1 MDFESAAELLKIMGH
16 PTRLRILMHLKN
28 ENKCVKNIWES
39 LSLPQANVSQHLIL
53 MKNKGILD
61 SERKGSQICYFL
73 NNENVLSILNY
84 LDVSESNT
92 AGAVQGIRDSVTGD
106 GLDQT

>member
-1 MDFESAAELLKIMGH
+1 MDFETAAELLKIMGH
-16 PTRLRILMHLKN
+16 PTRLRILMYLKN

-61 SERKGSQICYFL
+61 SQRKGSQICYFL
-73 NNENVLSILNY
+73 NNGNVQSILEFLEQASPN
-84 LDVSESNT
+84 
-92 AGAVQGIRDSVTGD
+92 GADAHTVTP
-106 GLDQT
+106 

>member
-1 MDFESAAELLKIMGH
+1 MNFENAAELLKIMGH
-16 PTRLRILMHLKN
+16 PTRLKILMHLKN

-73 NNENVLSILNY
+73 KNDNVMSILNY
-84 LDVSESNT
+84 LEHSTN
-92 AGAVQGIRDSVTGD
+92 
-106 GLDQT
+106 GLET

>member
-1 MDFESAAELLKIMGH
+1 MDFENAAELLKIMGH
-16 PTRLRILMHLKN
+16 PTRLRILMHLKS

-39 LSLPQANVSQHLIL
+39 LALPQANVSQHLIL

-73 NNENVLSILNY
+73 NNENVLSILNF
-84 LDVSESNT
+84 LEASTEEVKPVADN
-92 AGAVQGIRDSVTGD
+92 
-106 GLDQT
+106 GLKSL

>member
-84 LDVSESNT
+84 LDVSEANPT
-92 AGAVQGIRDSVTGD
+92 GAARGVRDSLSGD
-106 GLDQT
+106 GMDRT

>member
-1 MDFESAAELLKIMGH
+1 MDFENAAELLKIMGH
-16 PTRLRILMHLKN
+16 PTRLRILMHLKS

-73 NNENVLSILNY
+73 NNDNVMNILNY
-84 LDVSESNT
+84 LENSSN
-92 AGAVQGIRDSVTGD
+92 
-106 GLDQT
+106 GLNM

>member
-1 MDFESAAELLKIMGH
+1 MDFENVAELLKIMGH
-16 PTRLRILMHLKN
+16 PTRLRILMYLKN

-39 LSLPQANVSQHLIL
+39 LELPQANVSQHLIL

-73 NNENVLSILNY
+73 NNEHVMNILNY
-84 LDVSESNT
+84 LESPAN
-92 AGAVQGIRDSVTGD
+92 
-106 GLDQT
+106 GLGKPLSDQAFKKPHEKTY

>member
-1 MDFESAAELLKIMGH
+1 MDYENAAELLKIMGH
-16 PTRLRILMHLKN
+16 PTRLRILMHLRN

-61 SERKGSQICYFL
+61 SERNGSQICYFL
-73 NNENVLSILNY
+73 NNGNVTNILNY
-84 LDVSESNT
+84 LDTTDN
-92 AGAVQGIRDSVTGD
+92 DKNP
-106 GLDQT
+106 

>member
-1 MDFESAAELLKIMGH
+1 MDYENAAELLKIMGH
-16 PTRLRILMHLKN
+16 PTRLRILMYLKN

-73 NNENVLSILNY
+73 
-84 LDVSESNT
+84 SN
-92 AGAVQGIRDSVTGD
+92 DSVMNILKYLENNGHS
-106 GLDQT
+106 

>member
-1 MDFESAAELLKIMGH
+1 MDYENAAELLKIMGH
-16 PTRLRILMHLKN
+16 PTRLRILMYLRN

-61 SERKGSQICYFL
+61 SERNGSQICYFL
-73 NNENVLSILNY
+73 NNNNVTSILNF
-84 LDVSESNT
+84 LDTTGN
-92 AGAVQGIRDSVTGD
+92 GANH
-106 GLDQT
+106 

>member
-1 MDFESAAELLKIMGH
+1 MDFENAAELLKIMGH
-16 PTRLRILMHLKN
+16 PTRLRILMYLKS

-73 NNENVLSILNY
+73 NNENVQSILNF
-84 LDVSESNT
+84 LEASTDLVNPASSN
-92 AGAVQGIRDSVTGD
+92 
-106 GLDQT
+106 GLHRH